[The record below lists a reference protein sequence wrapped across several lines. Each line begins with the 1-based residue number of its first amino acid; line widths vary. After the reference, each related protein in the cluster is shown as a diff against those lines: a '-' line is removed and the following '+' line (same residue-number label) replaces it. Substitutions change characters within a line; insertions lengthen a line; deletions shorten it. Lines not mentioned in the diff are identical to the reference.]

1 MRSSDICMP
10 YGKHK
15 GTRICD
21 LPTSYVK
28 WLAETISEDKSER
41 DRNICLAADKE
52 YQQRLHNGDL

>member
-1 MRSSDICMP
+1 MP